1 MFIQYLFSDAQYFF
15 WWVIIAAGSVCLH
28 ELFHALAAYWEGDS
42 TAKDAGYFTL
52 NPLKHMGGA
61 SLVVLMLTGMCW
73 GLCPVNPSRFRHT
86 YGDALVAF
94 AGPFA
99 NLLIMALSGLAALL
113 LMSAMGESA
122 SALQM
127 NLLRFFR
134 LAAMANAAFFLFN
147 LIPIPPLDGHSII
160 SSFLPGT
167 RSFFQS
173 MGNAGFMVVFILF
186 SIPAARAFF
195 WGGATLLSQGSMLLW
210 SGLLGL

>member
-1 MFIQYLFSDAQYFF
+1 MFFEYLFTDPRYFL
-15 WWVIIAAGSVCLH
+15 WWVMIAAGSVCLH

-52 NPLKHMGGA
+52 NPLKHMGGS

-73 GLCPVNPSRFRHT
+73 GLCPVNPSRFRHQ

-99 NLLIMALSGLAALL
+99 NLLLLVLSGLAILL
-113 LMSAMGESA
+113 LSSGLGDTSGP
-122 SALQM
+122 LQM
-127 NLLRFFR
+127 NLLSFFK
-134 LAAMANAAFFLFN
+134 LAAIANAAFFLFN

-167 RSFFQS
+167 RHFFQS
-173 MGNAGFMVVFILF
+173 MGNAGFIVVFLLF
-186 SIPAARAFF
+186 SIPAARAAF
-195 WGGATLLSQGSMLLW
+195 WGGASILSQGSVLLW
-210 SGLLGL
+210 SGLFGF